1 MQSRTVPQ
9 ATADKHGAKCLN
21 GAAPTVEIR
30 LNASSTKWILFLEGG
45 GWCYGSS
52 ANDTIKSCAG
62 RGGFVPSSEEP
73 STLGSVAHPVADYGG
88 VMGSSPDTNPDFY
101 SWNAIFIHY
110 CDGASMGSGRT
121 DPIAVK
127 DHAGKPAQL
136 WMRGRN
142 NFNAVVDDLLT
153 TQGMSKA
160 TEVILSG
167 GSAGGLAVFYNL
179 DHLVTLLPSSVR
191 VTGFP
196 DAGFFMDAPNY
207 VADFQG
213 ADPVWNVTGSG
224 GTNANCLAAYPAA
237 EAWKCLLAP
246 FILEHIQ
253 ADIYIMNSAYDAW
266 QIGNNQVGCVSTA
279 SKPCNDASVQAYGT
293 ALKARVRA
301 GLAAKKTAGGAFID
315 SCYVHEQN
323 VNYCSSQGMPNCV
336 GWSPL
341 ESGSKKW
348 GYSTA
353 VSSPTGETLTPQQA
367 FSKYYFSNGKADPL
381 MIDPLALQA
390 NQHCVYLGH
399 PAL

>member
-1 MQSRTVPQ
+1 MWSLARPLT
-9 ATADKHGAKCLN
+9 
-21 GAAPTVEIR
+21 
-30 LNASSTKWILFLEGG
+30 
-45 GWCYGSS
+45 
-52 ANDTIKSCAG
+52 
-62 RGGFVPSSEEP
+62 
-73 STLGSVAHPVADYGG
+73 ADYGG

-142 NFNAVVDDLLT
+142 NFNAVIDDLLT

-179 DHLVTLLPSSVR
+179 DHLVTLLPPSVR

-196 DAGFFMDAPNY
+196 DAGFFMDAPGY

-266 QIGNNQVGCVSTA
+266 QIGNNHPGCVSTA
-279 SKPCNDASVQAYGT
+279 SKPCNDSGVQAYGMVRVFQQKFT
-293 ALKARVRA
+293 LEDAIGSHACSLEANTRVTNGIPLGCSLLLPVDTVNFVQTLKARRSRPGCGRGSRQRRLRAVRSSIPATCTSRTLTIAAVRA
-301 GLAAKKTAGGAFID
+301 CLTVWAGARWRAGPRSGDTARR
-315 SCYVHEQN
+315 
-323 VNYCSSQGMPNCV
+323 
-336 GWSPL
+336 
-341 ESGSKKW
+341 
-348 GYSTA
+348 
-353 VSSPTGETLTPQQA
+353 
-367 FSKYYFSNGKADPL
+367 
-381 MIDPLALQA
+381 
-390 NQHCVYLGH
+390 
-399 PAL
+399 

>member
-1 MQSRTVPQ
+1 MS
-9 ATADKHGAKCLN
+9 
-21 GAAPTVEIR
+21 
-30 LNASSTKWILFLEGG
+30 
-45 GWCYGSS
+45 
-52 ANDTIKSCAG
+52 
-62 RGGFVPSSEEP
+62 
-73 STLGSVAHPVADYGG
+73 
-88 VMGSSPDTNPDFY
+88 SSPEANPDFHT
-101 SWNAIFIHY
+101 WNAIFIHY
-110 CDGASMGSGRT
+110 CDGASMGSSRT

-127 DHAGKPAQL
+127 DHKNNTAQL

-142 NFNAVVDDLLT
+142 NFNAVIDDLQS

-179 DHLVTLLPSSVR
+179 DHLVTLLPPSVR

-207 VADFQG
+207 VADFKG

-224 GTNANCLAAYPAA
+224 GTNANCLAAYPAS

-253 ADIYIMNSAYDAW
+253 ADIYVMNSAYDAW
-266 QIGNNQVGCVSTA
+266 QIGNNKPGCVSTA
-279 SKPCNDASVQAYGT
+279 SNPCDDSGVQAYGT

-301 GLAAKKTAGGAFID
+301 ALAAKKTAGGAFID

-323 VNYCSSQGMPNCV
+323 VNYCSNQGMPNCV

-348 GYSTA
+348 GYTTA
-353 VSSPTGETLTPQQA
+353 VTSPTGDSLTPQQA
-367 FSKYYFSNGKADPL
+367 FSKYYFSNGKEDPL

-390 NQHCVYLGH
+390 NKHCIYLGH
-399 PAL
+399 PATDE

>member
-1 MQSRTVPQ
+1 
-9 ATADKHGAKCLN
+9 
-21 GAAPTVEIR
+21 
-30 LNASSTKWILFLEGG
+30 
-45 GWCYGSS
+45 
-52 ANDTIKSCAG
+52 
-62 RGGFVPSSEEP
+62 
-73 STLGSVAHPVADYGG
+73 
-88 VMGSSPDTNPDFY
+88 MGSS
-101 SWNAIFIHY
+101 
-110 CDGASMGSGRT
+110 RT

-127 DHAGKPAQL
+127 DHKNNTAQL

-142 NFNAVVDDLLT
+142 NFNAVIDDLQS

-179 DHLVTLLPSSVR
+179 DHLVTLLPPSVR

-207 VADFQG
+207 VADFKG

-224 GTNANCLAAYPAA
+224 GTNANCLAAYPAS

-253 ADIYIMNSAYDAW
+253 ADIYVMNSAYDAW
-266 QIGNNQVGCVSTA
+266 QIGNNKPGCVSTA
-279 SKPCNDASVQAYGT
+279 SNPCDDSGVQAYGT

-301 GLAAKKTAGGAFID
+301 ALAAKKTAGGAFID

-323 VNYCSSQGMPNCV
+323 VNYCSNQGMPNCV

-348 GYSTA
+348 GYTTA
-353 VSSPTGETLTPQQA
+353 VTSPTGDSLTPQQA
-367 FSKYYFSNGKADPL
+367 FSKYYFSNGKEDPL

-390 NQHCVYLGH
+390 NKHCIYLGH
-399 PAL
+399 PATDE